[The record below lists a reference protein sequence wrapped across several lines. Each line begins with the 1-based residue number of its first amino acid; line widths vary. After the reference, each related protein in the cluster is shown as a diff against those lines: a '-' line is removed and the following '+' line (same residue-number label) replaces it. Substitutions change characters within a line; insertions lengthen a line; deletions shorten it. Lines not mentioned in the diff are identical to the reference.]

1 VLTGLLRR
9 YPLPIVF
16 MSLLGAMSAVYA
28 GALSVSDQRYVLRW
42 SSTNLANLPVRP
54 FTSMVASA
62 FVTEDPIVV
71 WAVLTTLGLVLL
83 VHRFGN
89 LRAFALVGSTHVL
102 ATLVSEGVVALRLF
116 AHDAPA
122 ALRHIIDVGPSYIT
136 TAALVATAAYGRRR
150 WERIA
155 GLVGFLILAP
165 FLFEGLTG
173 LEVAAVGHLVSVVAG
188 LLIGHLMIRRETP
201 VRLKV

>member
-1 VLTGLLRR
+1 
-9 YPLPIVF
+9 

-28 GALSVSDQRYVLRW
+28 SALSGSDQRFLLHW

-54 FTSMVASA
+54 FSTLVTSA

-71 WAVLTTLGLVLL
+71 WAVLTTLGLVFL

-89 LRAFALVGSTHVL
+89 RRSFLLVGTTHVL

-122 ALRHIIDVGPSYIT
+122 ALRHIVDVGPSYVT
-136 TAALVATAAYGRRR
+136 TAALVAVAAYGRQR

-155 GLVGFLILAP
+155 GLLGFLFLAP

-173 LEVAAVGHLVSVVAG
+173 LDVAAVGHLVSVLLG
-188 LLIGHLMIRRETP
+188 LLIGYLMILRERA